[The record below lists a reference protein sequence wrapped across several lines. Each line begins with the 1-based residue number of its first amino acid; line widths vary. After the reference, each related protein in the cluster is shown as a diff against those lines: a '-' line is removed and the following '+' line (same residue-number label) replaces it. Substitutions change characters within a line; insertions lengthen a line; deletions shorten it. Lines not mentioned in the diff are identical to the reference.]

1 MPKAICLVLRQVLV
15 VGASYAVDDPG
26 RSVDDPGGGNTNDL
40 GSYSVISP
48 LPLRLLQRSLPLC
61 RLSPLL

>member
-15 VGASYAVDDPG
+15 VGASCAVDDPG
-26 RSVDDPGGGNTNDL
+26 GSVDDPGGGNTDDL
-40 GSYSVISP
+40 GSYSYLATFTTTSP
-48 LPLRLLQRSLPLC
+48 N